1 MKTIIL
7 ILLLG
12 ISLSYD
18 AGAALNYAK
27 RHCCKSCYNKNYN
40 NYRNV
45 GGDCA
50 NFVSQC
56 LTAGGLSLAGC
67 SGKDNKG
74 MLPNVG
80 DLITCLKKKGWSK
93 NSKKFRSGYP
103 FVLRDHSHAM
113 LAGPISNG
121 YISIYG
127 HTNNRCGDAKIKL
140 STVETYSP

>member
-1 MKTIIL
+1 MKKIIL

-12 ISLSYD
+12 ISRLSYD
-18 AGAALNYAK
+18 AGAALSYAK
-27 RHCCKSCYNKNYN
+27 NHCCKSCYNRNYN
-40 NYRNV
+40 NYRNS

-93 NSKKFRSGYP
+93 NSKKFR
-103 FVLRDHSHAM
+103 
-113 LAGPISNG
+113 
-121 YISIYG
+121 
-127 HTNNRCGDAKIKL
+127 
-140 STVETYSP
+140 

>member
-1 MKTIIL
+1 MKAYII

-12 ISLSYD
+12 ISLSYNPK
-18 AGAALNYAK
+18 AAIEYANK
-27 RHCCKSCYNKNYN
+27 YCSNYNKIFYNYN
-40 NYRNV
+40 SENDGR
-45 GGDCA
+45 DSA

-93 NSKKFRSGYP
+93 NSKKFRTGYP
-103 FVLRDHSHAM
+103 FFLRDHSHAM

>member
-27 RHCCKSCYNKNYN
+27 KYCSGSHYNPKYHD
-40 NYRNV
+40 YRNV

-56 LTAGGLSLAGC
+56 LTAGGLSLDGC

-80 DLITCLKKKGWSK
+80 DLITCLKKKDGAKIVK
-93 NSKKFRSGYP
+93 NSDQDIHFS
-103 FVLRDHSHAM
+103 
-113 LAGPISNG
+113 
-121 YISIYG
+121 
-127 HTNNRCGDAKIKL
+127 
-140 STVETYSP
+140 